1 MDRRA
6 FLATLGV
13 LAARPAA
20 EAQQPGKVY
29 RVGLMI
35 GDVPARVEAF
45 RAGLSALGWTEG
57 QNIVLELRGSGGRFE
72 SHARMAADLV
82 RLPVDVIVAGG
93 SESVQAAREASASI
107 PIVMTLVGDP
117 VDRGF
122 IASFTRPG
130 GSITGLAN
138 LSVELDAKRLELL
151 KELVPGLRRVAVLW
165 NPPQPAHK
173 TALARLDSAAKV
185 LGIRLLP
192 VAVNADKDLDPA
204 FEAVR
209 RERAAGVTMLGSTV
223 HFANLER
230 IAQSGIRAK
239 VPVVSWTSTF
249 TSAGGLLAYG
259 PDENDLTRRAASYV
273 DRILKGAKP
282 ADLPVEQPTKFE
294 LVINLKTAKALGL
307 TIPPSL
313 LQRADQVIE

>member
-1 MDRRA
+1 MIDRRA
-6 FLATLGV
+6 FLGTLAV
-13 LAARPAA
+13 FAAPLAAQ
-20 EAQQPGKVY
+20 AQQVGKTY
-29 RVGLMI
+29 RVGII
-35 GDVPARVEAF
+35 GDVPARIAAL
-45 RAGLSALGWTEG
+45 RGGLRALGWIEG
-57 QNIVLELRGSGGRFE
+57 QNIALEIRGTGGRFE
-72 SHARMAADLV
+72 SHAGIVADFV

-93 SESVQAAREASASI
+93 SESVEAARAATSSI

-117 VDRGF
+117 VERGF

-130 GSITGLAN
+130 GNITGLAN
-138 LSVELDAKRLELL
+138 LSRDLDAKRLELL
-151 KELVPGLRRVAVLW
+151 KELIPGLRRVAVLW

-173 TALARLDSAAKV
+173 TALARLDSAATS
-185 LGIRLLP
+185 LGIGLVP
-192 VAVNADKDLDPA
+192 VAVNTTKDLDPA

-209 RERAAGVTMLGSTV
+209 RQRAGAVTMLGSTV

-230 IAQSGIRAK
+230 IAQRGLSAK
-239 VPVVSWTSTF
+239 VPVVSWTGTF

-259 PDENDLTRRAASYV
+259 PDENDLVRRAASYV
-273 DRILKGAKP
+273 DRILKGANP
-282 ADLPVEQPTKFE
+282 GDLPVEQPTRFE